1 MKIEDLTVEV
11 RNSSFERLGQL
22 SPADLVGLTIVARYC
37 NVGSWT
43 LTLPSSSRMVDALRT
58 PGSGIIVTAYDQV
71 IFSGYTTA
79 AKLEQSTDNS
89 VGDWVLEGVDDS
101 IILAE
106 RLAYPYPASSDVAAQ
121 LTEADVRAGNAETV
135 IKGYVTENISA
146 SAVTDRAI
154 AALTVEADQGRGD
167 IVSASARFESLQD
180 LLYGLAQTGKI
191 GFRVEQ
197 AGDGLEFQ
205 VYEPV
210 DRSQTIRMDVDNGRL
225 TKTEYVY
232 GQPKI
237 TRAIVGGAG
246 EGVARVFYQGSSTD
260 SLAAETVWSR
270 RVERFVDGR
279 GSNDEAALIQSA
291 NEALVDD
298 GKTIVNTSVTPSDDQ
313 TMRYG
318 IDWNLGDKV
327 TVVVGLVETT
337 AVVTEI
343 GLNIAEDGVRIG
355 ATLGTP
361 APVDFESKLVSAQIN
376 QAQRISNLERNNNT
390 GAVMTYSPVWSGTG
404 LAYTGSPVTGSYTR
418 IGQLVHFRITVACNT
433 VTSFGT
439 GQYFLTLPVEPV
451 ADYIFRDGGLHE
463 GANHYS
469 ISADAEGGSLD
480 LEMYY
485 PSKSAGN
492 QVVDAAFTATAPKTL
507 ATSDYFYV
515 SGTYLAA
522 TN

>member
-11 RNSSFERLGQL
+11 RDASFNRLGQL
-22 SPADLVGLTIVARYC
+22 TPDDLVGLTVVGRYC

-43 LTLPSSSRMVDALRT
+43 LTLPSTSRLVDELRT
-58 PGSGIIVTAYDQV
+58 PGAGIIVTAYGEV

-89 VGDWVLEGVDDS
+89 VGDWVIEGVDDS

-106 RLAYPYPASSDVAAQ
+106 RLAYPYPASDDVTAQ
-121 LTEADVRAGNAETV
+121 VVEADVRAGNAETV
-135 IKGYVTENISA
+135 IKGYVQENISKD
-146 SAVTDRAI
+146 AVTSRAI
-154 AALTVEADQGRGD
+154 AALSIEPDQGRGD
-167 IVSASARFESLQD
+167 IVSASARFETLQD
-180 LLYGLAQTGKI
+180 LLYGLAQTGRI

-197 AGDGLEFQ
+197 AGTGLEFQ

-246 EGVARVFYQGSSTD
+246 EGVNRVFYQGSSSD
-260 SLAAETVWSR
+260 SLLAESVWAR

-279 GSNDEAALIQSA
+279 GGNDETALIQSA
-291 NEALVDD
+291 NEALVDE

-327 TVVVGLVETT
+327 SVVVGLVETT

-343 GLNIAEDGVRIG
+343 GLSIAEDGIRIG

-361 APVDFESKLVSAQIN
+361 APADFESKLVNAQIN

-390 GAVMTYSPVWSGTG
+390 GAVMPYTPVWSGTG

-418 IGQLVHFRITVACNT
+418 IGQLVHFWIKVSCST
-433 VTSFGT
+433 VTNFGS
-439 GQYFLTLPVEPV
+439 GQYFLTLPFEP
-451 ADYIFRDGGLHE
+451 AEDYIFRDGGLHE

-469 ISADAEGGSLD
+469 LAADAEGGSLD

-485 PSKSAGN
+485 PSKSTGN

-507 ATSDYFYV
+507 ATTDYFYV
-515 SGTYLAA
+515 SGTYLAQ
-522 TN
+522 NN